1 MYKEFKTKKEMLFMK
16 KLLTI
21 LLSLAVLVTMA
32 VPAFAE
38 ESNEIKILVN
48 GTQVQFLIKNQ

>member
-1 MYKEFKTKKEMLFMK
+1 MK